1 MGNHLG
7 ENIPKLG
14 FGFMRLPKLEDGSYD
29 MDQVKDMVDLFME
42 SGFTYFDTAY
52 VYDGGKSEEA
62 LRSALVERYPRD
74 AYTVATKVNARV
86 ASTAE
91 EAQRQLSVSLGR
103 LGLEYV
109 DFYLLHAV
117 MDDVI
122 DTYDGYGLWE
132 FIRAEREAGRIRH
145 MGFSFHGTPALL
157 ERLLTE
163 HPEVEFVQ
171 LQLNYADWEN
181 PAVASRACYE
191 IARSHGVPVVVMEPV
206 KGGALATPPA
216 PVAEVLGAADP
227 DASAASWAIRYAAS
241 FEGIM
246 TVLSGMST
254 LAQVEDNVSYMR
266 DFKPLD
272 EGERAVVERAREA
285 LAGIRQVPCT
295 ACRYCVEGC
304 PQRIPIPDIF
314 AARNQELIWGRADK
328 AKAAYLEAVGA
339 EGAGRASDCIRCGQ
353 CEAACPQNLPIIELL
368 EECAEAYEG

>member
-29 MDQVKDMVDLFME
+29 MDQVIDMVDLFME

-74 AYTVATKVNARV
+74 AYTVATKVNARA

-91 EAQRQLSVSLGR
+91 EAQSQLSVSLER
-103 LGLEYV
+103 LGLDYV

-132 FIRAEREAGRIRH
+132 FVRTEREAGRIRH

-216 PVAEVLGAADP
+216 PVAEVLAAADP

-241 FEGIM
+241 LEGIM

-266 DFKPLD
+266 DFKTLD
-272 EGERAVVERAREA
+272 EDERAVVERAREA

-304 PQRIPIPDIF
+304 PQRIPILDIF

-339 EGAGRASDCIRCGQ
+339 EGAGRASDCIQCGQ